1 MRSTKIPFPAGRAPA
16 QGTAAPESPPAA
28 EASACRRNS
37 RLGGFRPLFDEP
49 ARTRGAER
57 GGSGHP
63 TATDWR
69 AFRAAAIER
78 RRRYVERVAQV
89 HTLMVAVFVASSP
102 VPTTRPLTPPAH
114 APRIAQQPPAGAG
127 ARARRGP
134 PPPTTAATTTTTT
147 TTRTSNGSSSGCS
160 NKSNGSRR
168 RASGNEREIIS
179 ERRTAGG
186 VGEPKCGGDWS
197 SANAVS

>member
-127 ARARRGP
+127 AARHHQQQQQLLLLP
-134 PPPTTAATTTTTT
+134 EQATAAAAAAA
-147 TTRTSNGSSSGCS
+147 TRATGAGVAQAGTSG
-160 NKSNGSRR
+160 RL
-168 RASGNEREIIS
+168 
-179 ERRTAGG
+179 
-186 VGEPKCGGDWS
+186 
-197 SANAVS
+197 